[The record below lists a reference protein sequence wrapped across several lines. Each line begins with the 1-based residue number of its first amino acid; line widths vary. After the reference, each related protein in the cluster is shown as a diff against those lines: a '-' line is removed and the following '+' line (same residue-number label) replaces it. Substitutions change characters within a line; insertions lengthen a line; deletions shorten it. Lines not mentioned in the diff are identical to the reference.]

1 MCDSRTLLRPPWVL
15 CFFFYNPYF
24 YSEIQTRD
32 YCRQARKLPQNATV
46 RPHKFGKWIDRRASR
61 RVDKVT
67 GDGRKTHTV
76 FDKVFDMTIESGL
89 RYQRHLL

>member
-1 MCDSRTLLRPPWVL
+1 MCDSRTLLKPPWVL
-15 CFFFYNPYF
+15 CFFFSIIHISIPRYKL
-24 YSEIQTRD
+24 ET
-32 YCRQARKLPQNATV
+32 RQARKLPPNTSV

-76 FDKVFDMTIESGL
+76 FDKVFDMTTESGF
-89 RYQRHLL
+89 RDQRHLL